1 MEVSSQPSCAVLNH
15 IISGRIMSRLSKD
28 QDTIDTELAMQATQ
42 ASAFERLDRLFA
54 HLPLDLCSAS
64 THWQVRMISSDK
76 ACETVAD
83 CHFYSARSSE
93 QPDWCSTHSLT
104 SALSSCP

>member
-1 MEVSSQPSCAVLNH
+1 MAGQSQPSCVLLNH

-42 ASAFERLDRLFA
+42 ASAFERLDRLSA

-64 THWQVRMISSDK
+64 AHWQVRMISSDK
-76 ACETVAD
+76 ACEIVAD
-83 CHFYSARSSE
+83 CNFRLARSSE
-93 QPDWCSTHSLT
+93 QPGLCSTHSLT

>member
-1 MEVSSQPSCAVLNH
+1 MSGQRQPSCAVLNH

-42 ASAFERLDRLFA
+42 ASASEPLDRLFA

-64 THWQVRMISSDK
+64 THLQVRMVPSDN
-76 ACETVAD
+76 ACNTVTD
-83 CHFYSARSSE
+83 CNFRLARSSE

-104 SALSSCP
+104 SALSSFP